1 MVDTVLQAKYRFY
14 PMSGCVS
21 KLTASLVYKASK
33 EGRIDVLPEFIH
45 HLYDAV
51 EREAHSSK
59 GVALQRYNSAFN
71 YYDTL
76 NNLTLA
82 ILAKNYREAQRF
94 VDSVQDYLIKRAS
107 KKSPFFKYQ
116 KGIDSLIEEIADM
129 LDDEGWEQRTLMDYT
144 AYYVYDDYAVSADID
159 DGVFIKEDGEKVW
172 EGSIEEFLDGAEI
185 DGSSIRINGRRV
197 I

>member
-1 MVDTVLQAKYRFY
+1 MDRDLQAKYRFY
-14 PMSGCVS
+14 PMDGYVS

-33 EGRIDVLPEFIH
+33 EGRIKVLPELTK

-51 EREAHSSK
+51 EREAHSSR

-71 YYDTL
+71 YYDNL
-76 NNLTLA
+76 NNLTLY
-82 ILAKNYREAQRF
+82 LLDKDYREAQKL
-94 VDSVQDYLIKRAS
+94 VDRVQDYLIQRAS

-116 KGIDSLIEEIADM
+116 KGMDSSIEGIADM
-129 LDDEGWEQRTLMDYT
+129 LDDEGWEQRTLTDDI

-172 EGSIEEFLDGAEI
+172 KGSIEEFLDGAEI

>member
-1 MVDTVLQAKYRFY
+1 MDRDLQAKYRFY
-14 PMSGCVS
+14 PMDGYVS

-33 EGRIDVLPEFIH
+33 EGLIKVLPELTK

-51 EREAHSSK
+51 EREAHSSR

-71 YYDTL
+71 YYDNL
-76 NNLTLA
+76 NNLTLY
-82 ILAKNYREAQRF
+82 LLDKDYREAQKL
-94 VDSVQDYLIKRAS
+94 VDRVQDYLIQRAS

-116 KGIDSLIEEIADM
+116 KGMDSSIEEIADM
-129 LDDEGWEQRTLMDYT
+129 LDDEGWEQRTLTDDI

-172 EGSIEEFLDGAEI
+172 KGSIEEFLDGAEI

>member
-1 MVDTVLQAKYRFY
+1 MDRDLQAKYRFY
-14 PMSGCVS
+14 PMDGYVS

-33 EGRIDVLPEFIH
+33 EGRIKVLPELTK

-51 EREAHSSK
+51 EREAHSSR

-71 YYDTL
+71 YYDNL
-76 NNLTLA
+76 NNLTLY
-82 ILAKNYREAQRF
+82 LLDKDYREAQKL
-94 VDSVQDYLIKRAS
+94 VDRVQDYLIQRAS

-116 KGIDSLIEEIADM
+116 KGMDSSIEGIADM
-129 LDDEGWEQRTLMDYT
+129 LDDEGWEQRTLTDDI

-159 DGVFIKEDGEKVW
+159 EGVFIKEDGEKVW
-172 EGSIEEFLDGAEI
+172 KGSIEEFLDGAEI

>member
-1 MVDTVLQAKYRFY
+1 MDRDLQAKYRFY
-14 PMSGCVS
+14 PMDGYVS

-33 EGRIDVLPEFIH
+33 EGRIKVLPELTK

-51 EREAHSSK
+51 EREAHSSR

-71 YYDTL
+71 YYDNL
-76 NNLTLA
+76 NNLTLY
-82 ILAKNYREAQRF
+82 LLDKDYREAQKL
-94 VDSVQDYLIKRAS
+94 VDRVQDYLIQRAS

-116 KGIDSLIEEIADM
+116 KGMDSSIEEIADM
-129 LDDEGWEQRTLMDYT
+129 LDDEGWEQRTLTDDI

-172 EGSIEEFLDGAEI
+172 KGSIEEFLDGAEI

>member
-1 MVDTVLQAKYRFY
+1 MDRDLQAKYRFY
-14 PMSGCVS
+14 PMDGYVS

-33 EGRIDVLPEFIH
+33 EGRIEVLPELTK

-51 EREAHSSK
+51 EREAHSSR

-71 YYDTL
+71 YYDNL
-76 NNLTLA
+76 NNLTLY
-82 ILAKNYREAQRF
+82 LLDKDYREAQKL
-94 VDSVQDYLIKRAS
+94 VDRVQDYLIQRAS

-116 KGIDSLIEEIADM
+116 KGMDSSIEEIADM
-129 LDDEGWEQRTLMDYT
+129 LDDEGWEQRTLTDDI

-172 EGSIEEFLDGAEI
+172 KGSIEEFLDGAEI

>member
-1 MVDTVLQAKYRFY
+1 MDKDLQAKYRFY
-14 PMSGCVS
+14 PMDGYIS

-33 EGRIDVLPEFIH
+33 EGRIKVLPELTK

-51 EREAHSSK
+51 EREAHSSR

-71 YYDTL
+71 YYDNL
-76 NNLTLA
+76 NNLALY
-82 ILAKNYREAQRF
+82 LLDKDYREAQKL
-94 VDSVQDYLIKRAS
+94 VDRVQDYLIQRAS

-116 KGIDSLIEEIADM
+116 KGMDSSIEGIADM
-129 LDDEGWEQRTLMDYT
+129 LDDEGWEQRTLTDDI

-172 EGSIEEFLDGAEI
+172 KGSIEEFLDGAEI

>member
-1 MVDTVLQAKYRFY
+1 MDKDLQAKYRFY
-14 PMSGCVS
+14 PMDGYIS

-33 EGRIDVLPEFIH
+33 EGRIKVLPELTK

-51 EREAHSSK
+51 EREAHSSR

-71 YYDTL
+71 YYDNL
-76 NNLTLA
+76 NNLALY
-82 ILAKNYREAQRF
+82 LLDKDYREAQKL
-94 VDSVQDYLIKRAS
+94 VDRVQDYLIQRAS

-116 KGIDSLIEEIADM
+116 KGMDSSIEEIADM
-129 LDDEGWEQRTLMDYT
+129 LDDEGWEQRTLTDDI

-172 EGSIEEFLDGAEI
+172 KGSIEEFLDGAEI

>member
-1 MVDTVLQAKYRFY
+1 MDRDLQAKYRFY
-14 PMSGCVS
+14 PMDGYVS

-33 EGRIDVLPEFIH
+33 EGRIKVLPELTK

-51 EREAHSSK
+51 EREAHSSR

-71 YYDTL
+71 YYDNL
-76 NNLTLA
+76 NNLTLY
-82 ILAKNYREAQRF
+82 LLDKDYREAQKL
-94 VDSVQDYLIKRAS
+94 VDRIQDYLIQRAS

-116 KGIDSLIEEIADM
+116 KGMDSSIEGIADM
-129 LDDEGWEQRTLMDYT
+129 LDDEGWEQRTLTDDI

-172 EGSIEEFLDGAEI
+172 KGSIEEFLDGAEI